1 MKKAFMLALSV
12 LMIFAFISCDDSNQP
27 QETVLE
33 SWTTPDE
40 LNNIFSSGLYSGNI
54 EKGTNGVILKAAE
67 PDSAAG
73 VEETTGPSTYFGE
86 TDKNYDWNGSKL
98 AVRFTLDASTL
109 TSDQAVSFVLGFNKT
124 EEESFSH
131 VDEIRFGVTN
141 SEDIF
146 YANELSG
153 INHGE
158 IEKDISEI
166 KAGKEISSVDSV
178 PCEFVVSYDAESDTF
193 TYSISAGGVNLAENK
208 TRTEVADI
216 VGLRY
221 LWAASLN
228 GKVEI
233 SNLEIVSL

>member
-1 MKKAFMLALSV
+1 MKKALMLALSV

-27 QETVLE
+27 QETVLV
-33 SWTTPDE
+33 SWNTPEALTAIYTT
-40 LNNIFSSGLYSGNI
+40 YSENI
-54 EKGTNGVILKAAE
+54 ESGESGIILKAAN
-67 PDSAAG
+67 SASVGG
-73 VEETTGPSTYFGE
+73 VETTGPSTYFGE
-86 TDKNYDWNGSKL
+86 ADKNYDWNGSKL
-98 AVRFTLDASTL
+98 ALRFTLDASTL
-109 TSDQAVSFVLGFNKT
+109 TSDKAVSFVLGFNKT

-141 SEDIF
+141 SGNTF

-228 GKVEI
+228 GEVEI